1 AFGGLA
7 GRRTHASQHLLFG
20 PTDHRGLR
28 VGSEAGAL
36 DFARR
41 KRKARKQR
49 EEAGTSHQRRLA
61 IIWQRD
67 RSVDAR
73 NELAAFHS
81 ITSSASAS
89 SDGLGM
95 LFMASAHY
103 RIKSAHTAKYK
114 SKPHAIAIN
123 VSQIATLPNLGTCP

>member
-1 AFGGLA
+1 AMRVLRRAGGRQIGPYLRGAVGGLA

-20 PTDHRGLR
+20 PADHRGLR

-36 DFARR
+36 GFARR
-41 KRKARKQR
+41 KRKARKQL
-49 EEAGTSHQRRLA
+49 EEAGTSHQRRLS

-67 RSVDAR
+67 RSADAR

-89 SDGLGM
+89 SDGSVCRQAAEISDHCGRSPV
-95 LFMASAHY
+95 FTS
-103 RIKSAHTAKYK
+103 
-114 SKPHAIAIN
+114 P
-123 VSQIATLPNLGTCP
+123 

>member
-1 AFGGLA
+1 MGPYLRGAFGGL
-7 GRRTHASQHLLFG
+7 GGIRTHASQHLLFG

-49 EEAGTSHQRRLA
+49 EEAGTSHQRRLS

-67 RSVDAR
+67 RRAAEQRD
-73 NELAAFHS
+73 ELAPFYLIELHS
-81 ITSSASAS
+81 VRSTRTR
-89 SDGLGM
+89 
-95 LFMASAHY
+95 F
-103 RIKSAHTAKYK
+103 
-114 SKPHAIAIN
+114 
-123 VSQIATLPNLGTCP
+123 C